1 MPDGKYSLDPTATLA
16 GAEILPLV
24 QAGADKKT
32 TINAIR
38 DYILQNV
45 SPTELSYLDGASNNI
60 QTQINSI
67 SSILSTLSAFTAK
80 QAVVV
85 ATTGNT
91 TLSGLST
98 IDGYTLVDSDRVLVW
113 KQTTKAENGIYVAR
127 AGAWERALD
136 FNAIDDLL
144 VGAIVPVIKGDTW
157 ADKLFMCTTDSVTTM
172 GTSAIEFAELG
183 SGDYL
188 AKTGAYTATKADL
201 GKTLDC
207 DGTFTVDL
215 PSAVGVKGKVLIIK
229 NSGAGTITVDGN
241 GSETID
247 GAATKSLAVQYEGIK
262 IQSTG
267 ANWIIVGKF

>member
-127 AGAWERALD
+127 GGAWERALD